1 MSVLVKKSEQ
11 INGKLVYLIKIT
23 LVLHPA
29 LAKEDLHYYKST
41 NSVGFPNIG
50 DIVPPFEA
58 LTEKG
63 LVSFPSYNQ
72 GRWSIIFAH
81 PANFSSAWAMYS
93 TFLSLKERWFLDRDT
108 RLLAICNEPLGH
120 DHFTE
125 KVRRYIG
132 IFLKAPVVEDL
143 DYRVAH
149 ILGIA
154 SGRKKHPEHDR
165 IAYVIDPVGVVRL
178 ILYNH
183 LKPTVETAVLQL
195 ENGIVRVLSVIIDLF
210 LVH

>member
-1 MSVLVKKSEQ
+1 M
-11 INGKLVYLIKIT
+11 
-23 LVLHPA
+23 H
-29 LAKEDLHYYKST
+29 
-41 NSVGFPNIG
+41 FPNIG
-50 DIVPPFEA
+50 DTLPAFTTA
-58 LTEKG
+58 TDKG
-63 LVSFPSYNQ
+63 LVTFPSFIE
-72 GRWSIIFAH
+72 GHWAIIFAH
-81 PANFSSAWAMYS
+81 PANFSTAWTMYS
-93 TFLSLKERWFLDRDT
+93 TFLSLKERWFLDRKT
-108 RLLAICNEPLGH
+108 RLLAVCNEPLGN

-132 IFLKAPVVEDL
+132 IYLKAPVVEDL

-165 IAYVIDPVGVVRL
+165 IAYVVDPEGIVRL

-195 ENGIVRVLSVIIDLF
+195 ENALDCLQRNIDPLESVDLPIDTKT
-210 LVH
+210 LVELNEQCDANGAYSLRPAYFPSDKVHPN